1 MNLNRPASSSN
12 SAPAERW
19 VTLLALVLPAVI
31 ALHPLAN
38 NDLPMHLAIGD
49 WISEQGKIPITDPF
63 SANGHG
69 GRWIAHEW
77 LAALIFST
85 VHSLGGAHG
94 LVTLAV
100 ALAALLGW
108 LQEKIARLLGIP
120 AVARILLLVPLWLV
134 AGRRLMLRPHLLG
147 LCSVL
152 ALYWITL
159 IGRERPRRLWLA
171 VPLMVLWA
179 NIHSSFILGIAFL
192 IFDLLIWPDGHRAT
206 WVQRMAI
213 LSSSIGATFFQPHG
227 IDLFLFPFQL
237 GLDPV
242 FTGQVLE
249 WVSPLAHSIGGSR
262 FRATPSFW
270 IGMPLL
276 GLALTAVIRQ
286 RFGALEGQVPR
297 AARLA
302 TVVAIAMALL
312 QQRHFALAALL
323 SSLVLG
329 VWISPYCL
337 RWPETMRKVRVR
349 AAVLISAVLAMLL
362 AYGYPATITGPEIQW
377 RKIGSGWSTRMP
389 RTAVAVLAD
398 EWKVSGDVLCEYE
411 YGSVV
416 VHASAGRLRPTMD
429 SRNTVYGAARFKA
442 HDAVLSGRDLPQM
455 ERWRVQVDA
464 VLIRTLQQDTT
475 RGLLTRRLDE
485 DDEGLSIHFDQ
496 YCRMWLKKQA
506 APSLRKNR

>member
-1 MNLNRPASSSN
+1 MNFNRPAS
-12 SAPAERW
+12 EDRW
-19 VTLLALVLPAVI
+19 VTFLAMVLPAVI
-31 ALHPLAN
+31 ACHALAN

-49 WISEQGKIPITDPF
+49 WIIEQGKIPTTDPF
-63 SANGHG
+63 SANGQG

-85 VHSLGGAHG
+85 VYSLGGANG

-108 LQEKIARLLGIP
+108 LQEKIAKLLGIP
-120 AVARILLLVPLWLV
+120 AIARIALLVPLWLV

-147 LCSVL
+147 LCCVL
-152 ALYWITL
+152 ALYFVTL

-179 NIHSSFILGIAFL
+179 NIHSSFILGIVFL

-249 WVSPLAHSIGGSR
+249 WVSPLAHSIGGSL

-276 GLALTAVIRQ
+276 ALTLIAVIRQ
-286 RFGALEGQVPR
+286 GFVALEGQVPR

-323 SSLVLG
+323 SSMVLG
-329 VWISPYCL
+329 VWITPYCL
-337 RWPETMRKVRVR
+337 RWPETMRQVRLR
-349 AAVLISAVLAMLL
+349 AATPIIAVLAMLL

-389 RTAVAVLAD
+389 RLPVTQLAN
-398 EWKVSGDVLCEYE
+398 EWQISGDVLCEYE

-429 SRNTVYGAARFKA
+429 SRNTVYGAERFKA
-442 HDAVLSGRDLPQM
+442 HDAVLSGRDLPQL
-455 ERWRVQVDA
+455 ERWLARVDA
-464 VLIRTLQQDTT
+464 VMIRTPLQDAT
-475 RGLLTRRLDE
+475 RSILTRRLDE
-485 DDEGLSIHFDQ
+485 DTEWLAMHIDP

-506 APSLRKNR
+506 APSLRTKR